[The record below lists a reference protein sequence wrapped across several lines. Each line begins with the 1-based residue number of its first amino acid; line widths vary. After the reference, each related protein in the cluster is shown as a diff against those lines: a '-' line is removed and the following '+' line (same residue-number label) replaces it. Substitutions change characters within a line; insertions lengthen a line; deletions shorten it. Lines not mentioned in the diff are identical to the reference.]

1 MNRLFS
7 SKENQL
13 MKELVDY
20 KKAGDLQNLQVA
32 RLLRTKLSFIA
43 LRWSVDPIP
52 TVDVY
57 SIANDE
63 ATKTINTYFDIVDL
77 IYFFQELEKI
87 GFIKLQSL
95 PSQRAEKQRMLFDR
109 KRYEFNS
116 DKNQFNEIGIDKEQ
130 GILSFFK
137 DFQFLLFGKNDN
149 MEYASPLTLQS
160 VPNSFAYDLD
170 DIVYKIIYP
179 MPVLEDYVSNGFRTI
194 EDKRYE
200 ETSKKALNANKTAN
214 WTLLISSAAL
224 IVSALSCFITYKI
237 GREQIDTPTELSP
250 NQIQLLDSVIRS
262 NSVVEPI
269 KIICNDTLNV
279 NPVPVNKKKT
289 NA

>member
-1 MNRLFS
+1 
-7 SKENQL
+7 
-13 MKELVDY
+13 
-20 KKAGDLQNLQVA
+20 
-32 RLLRTKLSFIA
+32 
-43 LRWSVDPIP
+43 
-52 TVDVY
+52 
-57 SIANDE
+57 
-63 ATKTINTYFDIVDL
+63 
-77 IYFFQELEKI
+77 
-87 GFIKLQSL
+87 
-95 PSQRAEKQRMLFDR
+95 
-109 KRYEFNS
+109 
-116 DKNQFNEIGIDKEQ
+116 
-130 GILSFFK
+130 
-137 DFQFLLFGKNDN
+137 
-149 MEYASPLTLQS
+149 
-160 VPNSFAYDLD
+160 
-170 DIVYKIIYP
+170 